1 MQAKACAGVVKL
13 VDTSDLGSDGA
24 SHGGS
29 SPFARTIFLCGFN
42 KKEKTNEKE
51 RRKWF
56 AKSFCSYNQQSGF

>member
-29 SPFARTIFLCGFN
+29 SPFARTIFLGDF
-42 KKEKTNEKE
+42 K
-51 RRKWF
+51 
-56 AKSFCSYNQQSGF
+56 